1 MQFGS
6 HLRKLRKEKGLTQAE
21 LAQKIGITQ
30 SVVAAYERSAKKPD
44 MERLP
49 VIAKALGVMLEALY
63 GLNGR
68 AEKEHPRPAH
78 RNKRAAKAQDLFA
91 KLGPDDQR
99 ALLKQIK
106 LLAEHG
112 HKAKKT

>member
-1 MQFGS
+1 MQFGM

-30 SVVAAYERSAKKPD
+30 SVVAAYERNAKKPD
-44 MERLP
+44 MGRLP
-49 VIAKALGVMLEALY
+49 AIAKALGVTLEALY
-63 GLNGR
+63 GISGR
-68 AEKEHPRPAH
+68 SEKEAAPALH
-78 RNKRAAKAQDLFA
+78 KNKRAVKAQDLFS
-91 KLGPDDQR
+91 KLTPDDQR

-112 HKAKKT
+112 NK